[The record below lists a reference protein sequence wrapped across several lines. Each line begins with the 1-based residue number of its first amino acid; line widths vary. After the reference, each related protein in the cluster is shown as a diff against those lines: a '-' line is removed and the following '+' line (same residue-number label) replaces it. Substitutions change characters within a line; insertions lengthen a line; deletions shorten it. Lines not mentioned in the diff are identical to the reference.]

1 MIELKAG
8 VKLHP
13 DTHPRILEALARAE
27 SVFTRW
33 HLRVVVTS
41 WADSVHKKDS
51 LHYSGRAIDLRI
63 HHVPE
68 KSRDAIVT
76 ALATALGTDFDI
88 LWEGR
93 GNANEHLH
101 LEYDP

>member
-13 DTHPRILEALARAE
+13 DTHPRVLEALARAE
-27 SVFTRW
+27 AVFARW
-33 HLRVVVTS
+33 HFRVVVTS

-51 LHYSGRAIDLRI
+51 LHYSGRAIDLRV

-68 KSRDAIVT
+68 KFRDAVVS
-76 ALATALGTDFDI
+76 ALATSLGPDFDV
-88 LWEGR
+88 LWESKDSP
-93 GNANEHLH
+93 NEHLH
-101 LEYDP
+101 VEYDP